1 MVPMVCPTSAART
14 LVTSCG
20 SQCGTS
26 PPAGGLSSG
35 FWLLGLQM
43 KNEIVFKC
51 IMKLMQSLAV
61 ISFSSSVDIFFLE
74 PFKGLSQ
81 SISKFI
87 YSLKDLKKFQSSQLL
102 SWLKTSVFLFWN
114 INFEIENRIWFNSH
128 KISLVS
134 LLLCYNDLV
143 KNIVQTP
150 VKHQGVPVEF
160 TIRASGYN
168 SWFDLV
174 IAPLLVHLELT
185 PNQPPVW
192 KPNPLVNFPLNKS
205 CFQSQKLR
213 HELKG
218 NLFSLEN
225 LRN

>member
-1 MVPMVCPTSAART
+1 
-14 LVTSCG
+14 
-20 SQCGTS
+20 
-26 PPAGGLSSG
+26 
-35 FWLLGLQM
+35 
-43 KNEIVFKC
+43 
-51 IMKLMQSLAV
+51 MQLLAV
-61 ISFSSSVDIFFLE
+61 ISFSWSVEIFFLE

-81 SISKFI
+81 FLSQFI
-87 YSLKDLKKFQSSQLL
+87 YSLKGLSQFIYTLKGLKKFLSSQLL

-114 INFEIENRIWFNSH
+114 INFEIENRIWIENLLIKTNFNGH

-143 KNIVQTP
+143 INIVQTP

-185 PNQPPVW
+185 PYQSPEW
-192 KPNPLVNFPLNKS
+192 KPNPSVNFSFNKS
-205 CFQSQKLR
+205 CESSSIIS
-213 HELKG
+213 
-218 NLFSLEN
+218 N
-225 LRN
+225 